1 MNKGDRSRELEEGPR
16 WKKKKKS
23 SKCQD
28 SEAEMLVACLKR
40 RPESLDQIELR
51 DSIEGM
57 RSEGWRV
64 WADDTGS
71 YRPNAGTLTFMR
83 SHREVLIN
91 L

>member
-1 MNKGDRSRELEEGPR
+1 M
-16 WKKKKKS
+16 
-23 SKCQD
+23 
-28 SEAEMLVACLKR
+28 KR